1 MDTHTPSLMDPWH
14 PQCDYASNRANLVRN
29 VLQHV
34 RENGV
39 VIIRATPMVGKT
51 ILLKL
56 LGSHIVRQ
64 ERDLEP
70 VYLDWNEKR
79 WHEIP
84 TYQDLLSGTL
94 NRWRTKNASTR
105 PSNLSA
111 RPIYLID
118 EAQGSYDDEG
128 FWTML
133 KEHHNT
139 KERALFVLVCVY
151 GADGI
156 SHLRDPMLESQ
167 AMRMHSL
174 PRIELRSF
182 VRGGPRMLFQP
193 EEVETIV
200 NNFATIHHL
209 QLEDGVVAYL
219 LSATDGHP
227 GMIGMLLTYLQRR
240 IVSSLYSFNLLILS
254 HV

>member
-1 MDTHTPSLMDPWH
+1 MDVHAPNWSDPWH
-14 PQCDYASNRANLVRN
+14 PQCDYASNRTKLVDS

-39 VIIRATPMVGKT
+39 VVIRATPMVGKT

-56 LGSHIVRQ
+56 LGSRIARQ
-64 ERDLEP
+64 DPDLEP
-70 VYLDWNEKR
+70 VYFDWNEKE
-79 WHEIP
+79 WNKIP
-84 TYQDLLSGTL
+84 TYKQLLAENL
-94 NRWRTKNASTR
+94 DRWRGFNASIR
-105 PSNLSA
+105 PSNPAA

-118 EAQGSYDDEG
+118 EAQSSYDDDK

-133 KEHHNT
+133 KDHHNT
-139 KERALFVLVCVY
+139 RDKPLFVLVCVY

-156 SHLRDPMLESQ
+156 SHLRDPMVESR
-167 AMRMHSL
+167 ALRMHSL
-174 PRIELRSF
+174 HRIELRPF

-200 NNFATIHHL
+200 SNFATVHHL
-209 QLEDGVVAYL
+209 QLEDGVVEYL

-227 GMIGMLLTYLQRR
+227 GMIGLLLCFLNPL
-240 IVSSLYSFNLLILS
+240 IVSFPHSLELPLLLD
-254 HV
+254 V